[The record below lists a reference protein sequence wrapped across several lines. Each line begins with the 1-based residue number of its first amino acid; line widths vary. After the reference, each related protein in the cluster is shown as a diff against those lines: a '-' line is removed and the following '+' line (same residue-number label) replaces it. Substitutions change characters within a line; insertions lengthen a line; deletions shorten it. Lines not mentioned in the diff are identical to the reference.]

1 MKNFSLKTKENY
13 LHNSNSPSIRTY
25 LVWVVVAFA
34 VLFGAKELVG
44 ILSASFTMPVFAV
57 QHYIQDSSGTV
68 PVFIRDRLSLLTQ
81 IRELE
86 EKIVAEKSMEET
98 VAYLTAENTE
108 LRQLSGASS
117 SPRIV
122 AGVIARP
129 PHTPY
134 DTIIIDRGS
143 NDGIVLHAPVYVG
156 GTNAI
161 GYIREVFHDTAL
173 VVLFSS
179 PGVES
184 TVFVFGPNLFTTAY
198 GEGGGII
205 RLSIPQGITAK
216 KGDVVILPS
225 LDTGVVGSI
234 HDLVSNPTEPEQRAF
249 VSSDVS
255 LQSLRLVSVGTTPV
269 RPAVFD
275 EAMEVVREE
284 EQKLFT
290 FEVPPHASMQMSTSS
305 LGTLTEGN
313 GTSTVATSTPE

>member
-13 LHNSNSPSIRTY
+13 LHSSKAKSIRTY
-25 LVWVVVAFA
+25 LVWVVGAFI
-34 VLFGAKELVG
+34 VLFGAKEVVG
-44 ILSASFTMPVFAV
+44 IVSATFTMPIYTV
-57 QHYIQDSSGTV
+57 QHYIQDSSDSV
-68 PVFIRDRLSLLTQ
+68 PVFIRDRLTLLTQ
-81 IRELE
+81 IRALE
-86 EKIVAEKSMEET
+86 EKVVAEKTMEET

-108 LRQLSGASS
+108 LRNLNGASS

-143 NDGIVLHAPVYVG
+143 DDGIVLHAPVYRG

-161 GYIREVFHDTAL
+161 GYIREVFDDSAL

-198 GEGGGII
+198 GEGGGVI
-205 RLSIPQGITAK
+205 RLSIPQGITVE

-225 LDTGVVGSI
+225 LDTGIVGTI
-234 HDLVSNPTEPEQRAF
+234 HDLISNPTEPEQRAF
-249 VSSDVS
+249 VSGEVS
-255 LQSLRLVSVGTTPV
+255 LQSLRLVSVGRTPV
-269 RPAVFD
+269 QPAVFD
-275 EAMEVVREE
+275 ETMEVVREE
-284 EQKLFT
+284 ERKLFT

-305 LGTLTEGN
+305 QGALTVPP
-313 GTSTVATSTPE
+313 GTSTVATSTPF

>member
-13 LHNSNSPSIRTY
+13 LHNSKTKGIRKY
-25 LVWVVVAFA
+25 LIWVFGAFL
-34 VLFGAKELVG
+34 VLFGAKEILG
-44 ILSASFTMPVFAV
+44 ALSASLTMPVFTV
-57 QHYIQDSSGTV
+57 QQYIQNSSGAV
-68 PVFIRDRLSLLTQ
+68 PVFLRDRLTLLTQ

-86 EKIVAEKSMEET
+86 EKIVAEKGIEAT

-108 LRQLSGASS
+108 LRELGKASS
-117 SPRIV
+117 SPRII

-129 PHTPY
+129 PYTPY
-134 DTIIIDRGS
+134 DSIIIDQGS
-143 NDGIVLHAPVYVG
+143 DDGIVQYAPVYQG
-156 GTNAI
+156 SSTAM
-161 GYIREVFHDTAL
+161 GYVREVFDDSSL

-205 RLSIPQGITAK
+205 RLSIPQGIVVE
-216 KGDVVILPS
+216 KGDVVVLPS
-225 LDTGVVGSI
+225 LDTGVLGSI

-249 VSSDVS
+249 VSPEVS

-269 RPAVFD
+269 RPVEFNK
-275 EAMEVVREE
+275 AMDVVQKEE
-284 EQKLFT
+284 KKLFT

-305 LGTLTEGN
+305 QGLSSFEN
-313 GTSTVATSTPE
+313 GTNTATTSVRE